1 MGESYM
7 QPASIIRDAFRLVF
21 ASLDF
26 VVYSLL
32 GIVYELFFNV
42 ASAEIISNSTVMS
55 FFGRVQLIL
64 GVFMMFQLAMT
75 ILKGIVN
82 PDSFTDAKSGAGNLI
97 TRIIT
102 ALILLTLLIPINIP
116 NASNEYEDQVR
127 KNGILFGTLYSLQH
141 RLLANNTIGKLIF
154 GNVSTDYVS
163 ANSNMSELK
172 KSSKV
177 FTSTVLKSFYR
188 INLLPESQRKQHQE
202 GKDDAIFNANR
213 VCQDIDDS
221 KLSLYTK
228 EDADPDDVTGMVNET
243 CTVSG
248 RGILGTKYY
257 AFSYMPLVSLIVGIV
272 FTFILLSFSVDV
284 AVRAIK
290 LAVLR
295 LIAPIPII
303 GYMDPKGSKDSS
315 FNAWTKAVTSTYLDL
330 FIRLGAVYFVI
341 FLISDII
348 RNGLV
353 INHGGGLLGALT
365 FILIFIGLF
374 VFAKQAPKFIKEVLG
389 LKGDTG
395 NIFGGLGNILGGLTL
410 GASTVGSFNA
420 SRKASI
426 SSDVA
431 RGKDPKSI
439 LNQGKHLLAGF
450 AGAGLGA
457 ATGIRA
463 WNGAKDHYSKAIF
476 DAMQKRNATAVERGG
491 AGSTVTGRAKAAMA
505 RTFQGEG
512 ATSFDSKTREIAQL
526 KGIEKSGNDL
536 FKYLEGKGKTDGANY
551 EVETAELTDENG
563 KKFTVKGT
571 LNKFNRAKSAALIDQ
586 QRGIGNGEFVFDG
599 RSYHVTDQILS
610 KIEDELSYAAGDEW
624 ARLEEEKQAKWLQ
637 AKKDHPELS
646 DEALKANLKVTE
658 GDQGYLQKKQTYNE
672 SVLNVEGEYGTYN
685 GTTNRKSVSS
695 LKKMA
700 KKAGGKALFEESQ
713 ASYQRQKADFNATGK
728 K

>member
-21 ASLDF
+21 SSLDY
-26 VVYSLL
+26 VVYALL

-42 ASAEIISNSTVMS
+42 ASAEILSNSTVMT

-102 ALILLTLLIPINIP
+102 SLILLTLLIPLNIP
-116 NASNEYEDQVR
+116 ANNEYESQVR
-127 KNGILFGTLYSLQH
+127 KNGVLFGTLYSLQH
-141 RLLANNTIGKLIF
+141 RLLANNTLGKLVF
-154 GNVSTDYVS
+154 GNNSTDYVS

-177 FTSTVLKSFYR
+177 FTATILKSFYR

-213 VCQDIDDS
+213 VCQDIDDN

-248 RGILGTKYY
+248 RSFLGTKYY

-348 RNGLV
+348 HNGIV
-353 INHGGGLLGALT
+353 INHGGGLLGAFT
-365 FILIFIGLF
+365 IILIFIGLF

-395 NIFGGLGNILGGLTL
+395 SIFGGLGTIVGAGAAVSGVVSGGISNAVANHKPGDSSFKNVGKTVLAGLTGAVGGGYAAGRAFWKSKDGSSGDVMKAVRAHNAKNYSNAADDSTFL
-410 GASTVGSFNA
+410 GRRKTEFASALGLKNKLQKMDDKIAYYGAAESAMKRVTNA
-420 SRKASI
+420 FDGNGDYKVEYTGDDLVDSYGNKIIEKGKKYSLKDFKDIYSRVQASGDNRVI
-426 SSDVA
+426 SAVDSVMKNAQGKRLNELRSIGREELVRRVNSTDEAWKEWTNNDLIAYDSAKTIYDVA
-431 RGKDPKSI
+431 QKYKDEPIFARFKDADGKQYKFEDAELEWGSVFKHEAG
-439 LNQGKHLLAGF
+439 QAGK
-450 AGAGLGA
+450 A
-457 ATGIRA
+457 ADQIKNSGE
-463 WNGAKDHYSKAIF
+463 YS
-476 DAMQKRNATAVERGG
+476 
-491 AGSTVTGRAKAAMA
+491 RAKA
-505 RTFQGEG
+505 
-512 ATSFDSKTREIAQL
+512 DAQ
-526 KGIEKSGNDL
+526 
-536 FKYLEGKGKTDGANY
+536 
-551 EVETAELTDENG
+551 
-563 KKFTVKGT
+563 
-571 LNKFNRAKSAALIDQ
+571 R
-586 QRGIGNGEFVFDG
+586 
-599 RSYHVTDQILS
+599 VTDS
-610 KIEDELSYAAGDEW
+610 
-624 ARLEEEKQAKWLQ
+624 
-637 AKKDHPELS
+637 
-646 DEALKANLKVTE
+646 
-658 GDQGYLQKKQTYNE
+658 QKK
-672 SVLNVEGEYGTYN
+672 
-685 GTTNRKSVSS
+685 
-695 LKKMA
+695 
-700 KKAGGKALFEESQ
+700 
-713 ASYQRQKADFNATGK
+713 
-728 K
+728 

>member
-42 ASAEIISNSTVMS
+42 ASAEILSNSTVMT

-102 ALILLTLLIPINIP
+102 ALVLLTLLIPINIP
-116 NASNEYEDQVR
+116 NARNEYEDQVR
-127 KNGILFGTLYSLQH
+127 KNGVLFGTLYSLQH
-141 RLLANNTIGKLIF
+141 RLLANNTLGKLIF
-154 GNVSTDYVS
+154 GNSSPDYVS
-163 ANSNMSELK
+163 SDSNMSELK

-177 FTSTVLKSFYR
+177 FTSTILKSFYR
-188 INLLPESQRKQHQE
+188 INLLPESQRRQHQE

-213 VCQDIDDS
+213 VCQDIDDN

-348 RNGLV
+348 HNGIV
-353 INHGGGLLGALT
+353 INHGGGLLGAFT
-365 FILIFIGLF
+365 IILIFIGLF

-395 NIFGGLGNILGGLTL
+395 SIFGGLKDI
-410 GASTVGSFNA
+410 VG
-420 SRKASI
+420 
-426 SSDVA
+426 V
-431 RGKDPKSI
+431 G
-439 LNQGKHLLAGF
+439 
-450 AGAGLGA
+450 AGALGLGA
-457 ATGIRA
+457 AAVGTIGSARTNYRA
-463 WNGAKDHYSKAIF
+463 AKEENAVLHPDSKWNGAKNVVSAIAGGIGGGLVGAKAFLGKNGQNPKAVLAAQSQRNAQRAAHSTAYGRLMEDANAIWKGQSLATVGNAKLEATSKAGEAIGKLKTITEEEGIKNGAAITSINGNAIQIGGHTLSKFDGEAWSKAVASASNGQFEYDGQIF
-476 DAMQKRNATAVERGG
+476 SATDISDIDVENAR
-491 AGSTVTGRAKAAMA
+491 KAQIQAWMD
-505 RTFQGEG
+505 G
-512 ATSFDSKTREIAQL
+512 
-526 KGIEKSGNDL
+526 KGI
-536 FKYLEGKGKTDGANY
+536 
-551 EVETAELTDENG
+551 
-563 KKFTVKGT
+563 
-571 LNKFNRAKSAALIDQ
+571 
-586 QRGIGNGEFVFDG
+586 
-599 RSYHVTDQILS
+599 
-610 KIEDELSYAAGDEW
+610 
-624 ARLEEEKQAKWLQ
+624 
-637 AKKDHPELS
+637 
-646 DEALKANLKVTE
+646 
-658 GDQGYLQKKQTYNE
+658 
-672 SVLNVEGEYGTYN
+672 
-685 GTTNRKSVSS
+685 
-695 LKKMA
+695 
-700 KKAGGKALFEESQ
+700 KAGGKTYAQLSDPNGDEKIANQLRQVQLNLKDSDESVVAEFDPNKFSSYGKASGKANTYVVNTKRGATEEGM
-713 ASYQRQKADFNATGK
+713 RQLMRNANAKNK